1 MKKIFAMMLVLTLL
15 TTVFLSTLVDAKSND
30 VPLTRQNIEINQGI
44 SKNNNDVNNLK
55 GIEPVVKVT
64 LPPTATKEPVITLP
78 SLAKYG
84 KLKGTLFNDNSSK
97 ERFLLKTD
105 KVVYELIGN
114 TKGLENEI
122 GKTIVVI
129 GNYVYTLIA
138 TEYPLFNVESY
149 TVIDM
154 PEITPEPNLQ
164 TITGTLSVTKNGVV
178 DKAVTPYAF
187 LLQTQSGPVSLSGK
201 TEGLEKYDGFEV
213 EVTGTYS
220 MLTIYP
226 PIFIVESYKPILAPT
241 PTPDVKII
249 TMADNGGYVYVKPG
263 DELRLELESN
273 PTTGYSW
280 SYATKPDPNVLIE
293 TNYEYIPDETDE
305 KIVGSGGK
313 EIWSYKAVN
322 IGSTAIEMIYSRPW
336 ESKAPAKTFAVKVIV
351 EELQTIRGIVVV
363 TKNDNPEQ
371 KVDSYN
377 FLLKTQSGPVS
388 LSGKTEGL
396 EKYDGFEVEVTGT
409 YSMLTI
415 YPPIFIVESYKPIL
429 APTPTPD
436 VKIITMADN
445 GGYVY
450 VKPGDELRLE
460 LESNPTTGYSWSYAT
475 KPDPNVL
482 IETNYEYIPDETDEK
497 IVGSGGKEIW
507 SYKAVNIGSTAIEM
521 IYSRPWE
528 SKAPA
533 KTFAVKV
540 IVEELQTI
548 RGIVVVT
555 KNDNPEQKV
564 DSYNFLLKT
573 QSGPVS
579 LSGKTEGLEKY
590 DGFEVEV
597 TGTYSLL
604 TIYPPIFIV
613 ESYKLVATPIPTS
626 IPVPTVRPIPIP
638 TVIPVP
644 TEKPIPIPTIKPI
657 PTVRPIPIPT
667 VIPVPTEKP
676 IPTPT
681 IKPIPTVRPI
691 PTLIPVP
698 TEKPIPIPTIRPEP
712 TAVPLSKTHTIISEK
727 VLGIAIPGV
736 TFSNISGYTTIS
748 WTEGS
753 TNAFFN
759 SKINADKDVYELELV
774 SVEKSDSYEIVGLFN
789 IKKNGKL
796 LVKELN
802 GRLYGLSNDEGDY
815 FKFYSEGEKYHM
827 SAYITKRIDF

>member
-1 MKKIFAMMLVLTLL
+1 MKKIFAVMLVLTLL
-15 TTVFLSTLVDAKSND
+15 TSVFLFTLVDAKSND
-30 VPLTRQNIEINQGI
+30 VLLTRQNIEINQGI
-44 SKNNNDVNNLK
+44 SKNYDDVNSLK

-64 LPPTATKEPVITLP
+64 LPPTAIKEPVITLP
-78 SLAKYG
+78 SLPEYE
-84 KLKGTLFNDNSSK
+84 KLKGTLFNFDSSK
-97 ERFLLKTD
+97 ERFLLKTE
-105 KVVYELIGN
+105 KAVYELIGN
-114 TKGLENEI
+114 TKGLEKEI
-122 GKTIVVI
+122 GKTVVVS

-149 TVIDM
+149 TVIDI

-164 TITGTLSVTKNGVV
+164 TITGTLSVTKYEAM
-178 DKAVTPYAF
+178 DKTITPYAF

-280 SYATKPDPNVLIE
+280 SYATKPDPKVLIE
-293 TNYEYIPDETDE
+293 TNYEYIPDKTDE
-305 KIVGSGGK
+305 EIVGSGGK
-313 EIWSYKAVN
+313 EIWSYKAVY

-336 ESKAPAKTFAVKVIV
+336 ESKAPAKTFTVKVIV
-351 EELQTIRGIVVV
+351 EELQTIRGTVVV

-371 KVDSYN
+371 KAGSYN
-377 FLLKTQSGPVS
+377 FLLKTQTGPVT

-396 EKYDGFEVEVTGT
+396 EKYDGLEVEVTGT
-409 YSMLTI
+409 YSPLKI
-415 YPPIFIVESYKPIL
+415 YPPIFIVESYKP
-429 APTPTPD
+429 
-436 VKIITMADN
+436 
-445 GGYVY
+445 
-450 VKPGDELRLE
+450 
-460 LESNPTTGYSWSYAT
+460 
-475 KPDPNVL
+475 
-482 IETNYEYIPDETDEK
+482 
-497 IVGSGGKEIW
+497 
-507 SYKAVNIGSTAIEM
+507 
-521 IYSRPWE
+521 
-528 SKAPA
+528 
-533 KTFAVKV
+533 
-540 IVEELQTI
+540 
-548 RGIVVVT
+548 
-555 KNDNPEQKV
+555 
-564 DSYNFLLKT
+564 
-573 QSGPVS
+573 
-579 LSGKTEGLEKY
+579 
-590 DGFEVEV
+590 
-597 TGTYSLL
+597 
-604 TIYPPIFIV
+604 
-613 ESYKLVATPIPTS
+613 VASPIPTS
-626 IPVPTVRPIPIP
+626 IPVPTVR
-638 TVIPVP
+638 
-644 TEKPIPIPTIKPI
+644 
-657 PTVRPIPIPT
+657 
-667 VIPVPTEKP
+667 
-676 IPTPT
+676 
-681 IKPIPTVRPI
+681 
-691 PTLIPVP
+691 
-698 TEKPIPIPTIRPEP
+698 PIPIPTIRPEP

>member
-1 MKKIFAMMLVLTLL
+1 MKKIFAVMLVLTLL
-15 TTVFLSTLVDAKSND
+15 TSVFLFTLVDAKSND
-30 VPLTRQNIEINQGI
+30 VLLTRQNIEINQGI
-44 SKNNNDVNNLK
+44 SKNYDDVNSLK

-64 LPPTATKEPVITLP
+64 LPPTAIKEPVITLP
-78 SLAKYG
+78 SLPEYE
-84 KLKGTLFNDNSSK
+84 KLKGTLFNFDSSK
-97 ERFLLKTD
+97 ERFLLKTE
-105 KVVYELIGN
+105 KAVYELIGN
-114 TKGLENEI
+114 TKGLEKEI
-122 GKTIVVI
+122 GKTVVVS

-149 TVIDM
+149 TVIDI

-164 TITGTLSVTKNGVV
+164 TITGTLSVTKYEAM
-178 DKAVTPYAF
+178 DKTITPYAF

-280 SYATKPDPNVLIE
+280 SYATKPDPSVLIE

-396 EKYDGFEVEVTGT
+396 EKYDGLEVEVTGT
-409 YSMLTI
+409 YSPLKI
-415 YPPIFIVESYKPIL
+415 YPPIFIVESYKP
-429 APTPTPD
+429 
-436 VKIITMADN
+436 
-445 GGYVY
+445 
-450 VKPGDELRLE
+450 
-460 LESNPTTGYSWSYAT
+460 
-475 KPDPNVL
+475 
-482 IETNYEYIPDETDEK
+482 
-497 IVGSGGKEIW
+497 
-507 SYKAVNIGSTAIEM
+507 
-521 IYSRPWE
+521 
-528 SKAPA
+528 
-533 KTFAVKV
+533 
-540 IVEELQTI
+540 
-548 RGIVVVT
+548 
-555 KNDNPEQKV
+555 
-564 DSYNFLLKT
+564 
-573 QSGPVS
+573 
-579 LSGKTEGLEKY
+579 
-590 DGFEVEV
+590 
-597 TGTYSLL
+597 
-604 TIYPPIFIV
+604 
-613 ESYKLVATPIPTS
+613 VASPIPTS

-657 PTVRPIPIPT
+657 PTVRPIP
-667 VIPVPTEKP
+667 
-676 IPTPT
+676 
-681 IKPIPTVRPI
+681 
-691 PTLIPVP
+691 TLIPVP
-698 TEKPIPIPTIRPEP
+698 TEKPIPIPTVRPEP
-712 TAVPLSKTHTIISEK
+712 TAVPLAKTHTIISERA
-727 VLGIAIPGV
+727 LGIAIPGV
-736 TFSNISGYTTIS
+736 NFSNISGYTAIS

-753 TNAFFN
+753 TNAFFS
-759 SKINADKDVYELELV
+759 SKINVDKDIYEFELV
-774 SVEKSDSYEIVGLFN
+774 SVEKSDSYEIAGLFN

-796 LVKELN
+796 LVKGLN
-802 GRLYGLSNDEGDY
+802 GILYGLSNNEGDY

>member
-220 MLTIYP
+220 MLKIYP

-280 SYATKPDPNVLIE
+280 SYATKPDP
-293 TNYEYIPDETDE
+293 
-305 KIVGSGGK
+305 S
-313 EIWSYKAVN
+313 
-322 IGSTAIEMIYSRPW
+322 
-336 ESKAPAKTFAVKVIV
+336 
-351 EELQTIRGIVVV
+351 
-363 TKNDNPEQ
+363 
-371 KVDSYN
+371 
-377 FLLKTQSGPVS
+377 
-388 LSGKTEGL
+388 
-396 EKYDGFEVEVTGT
+396 
-409 YSMLTI
+409 
-415 YPPIFIVESYKPIL
+415 
-429 APTPTPD
+429 
-436 VKIITMADN
+436 
-445 GGYVY
+445 
-450 VKPGDELRLE
+450 
-460 LESNPTTGYSWSYAT
+460 
-475 KPDPNVL
+475 VL

>member
-1 MKKIFAMMLVLTLL
+1 MKKIFAVMLVLTLL
-15 TTVFLSTLVDAKSND
+15 TSVFLFTLVDAKSND
-30 VPLTRQNIEINQGI
+30 VLLTRQNIEINQGI
-44 SKNNNDVNNLK
+44 SKNYDDVNSLK

-64 LPPTATKEPVITLP
+64 LPPTAIKEPVITLP
-78 SLAKYG
+78 SLPEYE
-84 KLKGTLFNDNSSK
+84 KLKGTLFNFDSSK
-97 ERFLLKTD
+97 ERFLLKTE
-105 KVVYELIGN
+105 KAVYELIGN
-114 TKGLENEI
+114 TKGLEKEI
-122 GKTIVVI
+122 GKTVVVS

-149 TVIDM
+149 TVIDI

-164 TITGTLSVTKNGVV
+164 TITGTLSVTKYEAM
-178 DKAVTPYAF
+178 DKTITPYAF

-280 SYATKPDPNVLIE
+280 SYATKPDPKVLIE
-293 TNYEYIPDETDE
+293 TNYEYIPDKTDE
-305 KIVGSGGK
+305 EIVGSGGK
-313 EIWSYKAVN
+313 EIWSYKAVY

-336 ESKAPAKTFAVKVIV
+336 ESKAPAKTFTVKVIV
-351 EELQTIRGIVVV
+351 EELQTIRGTVVV

-371 KVDSYN
+371 KAGSYN
-377 FLLKTQSGPVS
+377 FLLKTQTGPVT

-396 EKYDGFEVEVTGT
+396 EKYDGLEVEVTGT
-409 YSMLTI
+409 YSPLKI
-415 YPPIFIVESYKPIL
+415 YPPIFIVESYKP
-429 APTPTPD
+429 
-436 VKIITMADN
+436 
-445 GGYVY
+445 
-450 VKPGDELRLE
+450 
-460 LESNPTTGYSWSYAT
+460 
-475 KPDPNVL
+475 
-482 IETNYEYIPDETDEK
+482 
-497 IVGSGGKEIW
+497 
-507 SYKAVNIGSTAIEM
+507 
-521 IYSRPWE
+521 
-528 SKAPA
+528 
-533 KTFAVKV
+533 
-540 IVEELQTI
+540 
-548 RGIVVVT
+548 
-555 KNDNPEQKV
+555 
-564 DSYNFLLKT
+564 
-573 QSGPVS
+573 
-579 LSGKTEGLEKY
+579 
-590 DGFEVEV
+590 
-597 TGTYSLL
+597 
-604 TIYPPIFIV
+604 
-613 ESYKLVATPIPTS
+613 VASPIPTS
-626 IPVPTVRPIPIP
+626 IPVPTVR
-638 TVIPVP
+638 
-644 TEKPIPIPTIKPI
+644 
-657 PTVRPIPIPT
+657 
-667 VIPVPTEKP
+667 
-676 IPTPT
+676 
-681 IKPIPTVRPI
+681 
-691 PTLIPVP
+691 
-698 TEKPIPIPTIRPEP
+698 PIPIPTIRPEP

-802 GRLYGLSNDEGDY
+802 GRLYGLSNDEGDC